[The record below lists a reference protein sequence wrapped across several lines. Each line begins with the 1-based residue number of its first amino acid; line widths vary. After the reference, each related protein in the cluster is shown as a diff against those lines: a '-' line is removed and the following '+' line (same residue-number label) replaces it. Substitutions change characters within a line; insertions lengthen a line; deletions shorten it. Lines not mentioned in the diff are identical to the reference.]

1 MSQICGISIFYYMT
15 SQSRRSLRIV

>member
-1 MSQICGISIFYYMT
+1 MPQICGNSIFYYMT